1 MIKKL
6 SKRFDQ
12 LAEEIESIEATKRVE
27 RSELGDLTTIDNK
40 LLLSW
45 VVKTKNLLISL
56 CGEKSH
62 HLSEFVKAGEL
73 RGYDSSYKS
82 FERMQAVFFAAQDD
96 FKGGYIVSLKSIIQ
110 AEVFDSELEQATELL
125 QNGYKVAAAV
135 IAGVVL
141 ETSLRDICTQE
152 GIAHS
157 KLDKMNTDLAKAGV
171 YNKLQQKRVTAL
183 ADIRNSAAHGR
194 SEAFSEGDV
203 KMMITEI
210 EQFLAKHLS

>member
-6 SKRFDQ
+6 AERFDQ
-12 LAEEIESIEATKRVE
+12 LAEEVESIEATKRVE
-27 RSELGDLTTIDNK
+27 RSELGDFTTIDNK
-40 LLLSW
+40 LLLTW

-73 RGYDSSYKS
+73 RAYDSSYKS
-82 FERMQAVFFAAQDD
+82 FERMQAVFVAALDD
-96 FKGGYIVSLKSIIQ
+96 FKGGYIVSLKSLIQ

-157 KLDKMNTDLAKAGV
+157 KLDKMNADLAKQRV

-194 SEAFSEGDV
+194 PEDFSESDV

-210 EQFLAKHLS
+210 EQFLAKHLA